1 MNCQDICPYKKQCL
15 QLFNH
20 HGHET
25 DSKYPHSECPMAW
38 KIEDLLMDA
47 SDIQAELE
55 MDDEDPFLGIHNPTV
70 YLSRAEMKAIEGGM

>member
-1 MNCQDICPYKKQCL
+1 MTNCQDICPYKKQCL

-47 SDIQAELE
+47 EDIRREQEHMRLE
-55 MDDEDPFLGIHNPTV
+55 EEQYYDE
-70 YLSRAEMKAIEGGM
+70 